1 MRLLLI
7 LWGVVCLTT
16 NIVHGS
22 LPGSEREK
30 YNFNSGWKVLVGDP
44 KGASEVAFDDS
55 SWKPVTTPY
64 AWNEDD
70 AFRKDIK
77 DLSTGVAWYRKHFK
91 LPADS
96 NGRKVFLEF
105 EGIRHAGEFYVNG
118 KLIGR
123 HENGVMAFGFDITD
137 AVKPAPQENVLAVRV
152 DNSWDY
158 HEQATGA
165 TYQWSDRNFYANY
178 GGINKNVYL
187 HITNRLYQTLPL
199 YSNLGTTGVYVYAQD
214 FDIKTRSAKI
224 TAETQVRNEYATP
237 KTFNYEVYVV
247 GAGPTPIKTISGGSY
262 TIAPGET
269 KLISATARVDGLN
282 FWSWGYGYL
291 YNVLTVLAIDGR
303 SVDMVSTRT
312 GFRKTE
318 FANGV
323 MKLNDR
329 VVQLKGYAQ
338 RTTNEWPAL
347 GSAVPAWLSDF
358 SNRLML
364 ESNANLVR
372 WMHVT
377 PWKQDIESCDR
388 LGLMQAMPAGD
399 SEKDVDGRRW
409 EQRVELMRDAIIYN
423 RNNPSI
429 VFYESGNKG
438 ISEKHMLEM
447 RALRDQYDAR
457 GGRAIGSREMLDS
470 RVAEYGGEMLYIN
483 KSAHMPMWAMEY
495 SRDEALR
502 KYWDEYSPPFHKN
515 GAGPLHQ
522 NQDASAYNRN
532 QDSHAIENVARWYDY
547 WRERPGTGE
556 RVSGGGVNI
565 IFSDSNTHH
574 RGAENYRRSG
584 EVDAMRLPKDGYF
597 AHQVMWD
604 GWVDVERPRTHII
617 GHWNYAPGTKKDIYV
632 VSSAEKVELFISGVS
647 QGFGVQS
654 NRFLFTFKD
663 VAWQLGTI
671 RAVGY
676 DAAARKISEDSKQT
690 AGEPVAIRLTP
701 HTSPI
706 GLRAD
711 GADVALIDVEV
722 IDRKGQR
729 CPTALNMIN
738 FSIDGPAEWRGGIAQ
753 GPDNYILSKS
763 LPVENGVNRV
773 IIRTK
778 TQAGKIVV
786 RATGDGLK
794 PATTQIVS
802 RSVQTTSGLSVE
814 RTDAALVS
822 YLERGPTPAALPPLM
837 KRQSAPIAK
846 VSAGANSENA
856 RLTFDDNETTEWV
869 SDGKLADGW
878 IKYEFARPERISEV
892 TLKLSN
898 WRTRSYPLRILVD
911 DKPVYSGETSR
922 SLGYVTLSFPAVT
935 GSNLKLELTGRPKD
949 VDAFGQIVEV
959 TGQKETGSADD
970 KGRIG
975 IVEIEIYDASQTNT
989 SKSSINPK
997 LPTIFVVGDSTANNN
1012 ANGGRGWG
1020 DPFISLFDATKV
1032 NVLNRARAGR
1042 SSRTFITQGLWDN
1055 VLSEMERG
1063 DIVLI
1068 QFGHNDAG
1076 TINDESRARGSLPGT
1091 GEETEEIDNLL
1102 TKQHEVV
1109 HTFGWYLR
1117 KMIADTKAKGATP
1130 IVLSLTVR
1138 NIWKDGRVER
1148 GSGKF
1153 GQWSA
1158 EVAAS
1163 QKVLF
1168 VDVTKLIAD
1177 RYEQLGEAKVKEL
1190 FATDNT
1196 HTNPAGAE
1204 LNASIIL
1211 TGLRTLRGKPFDP
1224 YLNHR
1229 LHR

>member
-1 MRLLLI
+1 
-7 LWGVVCLTT
+7 LT
-16 NIVHGS
+16 NGS
-22 LPGSEREK
+22 VAGNARAK
-30 YNFNSGWKVLVGDP
+30 YNFNSGWKVFVGDP
-44 KGASEVAFDDS
+44 AGAKEAAFDDS
-55 SWKPVTTPY
+55 NWKLVTTPY

-91 LPADS
+91 LPANS
-96 NGRKVFLEF
+96 TGRKVFLEF
-105 EGIRHAGEFYVNG
+105 EGIRHGGEFYLNG
-118 KLIGR
+118 RLIGR
-123 HENGVMAFGFDITD
+123 HENGVMAFGFDITEF
-137 AVKPAPQENVLAVRV
+137 VRPTPQENVLAVRI

-158 HEQATGA
+158 HEQATGS

-178 GGINKNVYL
+178 GGINKNVFL
-187 HITNRLYQTLPL
+187 HITDRLYQTLPL

-214 FDIKTRSAKI
+214 FDIKNRSAKI
-224 TAETQVRNEYATP
+224 TAETQVKNEYTTA
-237 KTFNYEVYVV
+237 KTFSYEVAVLD
-247 GAGPTPIKTISGGSY
+247 ADMKPIKTIAGGSY
-262 TIAPGET
+262 TLAPGET
-269 KLISATARVDGLN
+269 KIVSATARIDGLN
-282 FWSWGYGYL
+282 FWSWGYGYR
-291 YNVLTVLAIDGR
+291 YNVLTVLMTDNR
-303 SVDMVSTRT
+303 RVDSVKTRT

-329 VVQLKGYAQ
+329 AIQLKGYAQ

-364 ESNANLVR
+364 DSNANLVR

-377 PWKQDIESCDR
+377 PWKQDVESCDR

-438 ISEKHMLEM
+438 ISEKHMQQM
-447 RALRDQYDAR
+447 KALRDQYDPR

-470 RVAEYGGEMLYIN
+470 NVAEYGGEMLYIN
-483 KSAHMPMWAMEY
+483 KSAHFPMWAMEY

-502 KYWDEYSPPFHKN
+502 KYWDEYSPPYHKN
-515 GAGPLHQ
+515 GDGPLHQ
-522 NQDASAYNRN
+522 GQDASAYNRN
-532 QDSHAIENVARWYDY
+532 QDTHAIENVVRWYDY
-547 WRERPGTGE
+547 WRERPGTGR

-584 EVDAMRLPKDGYF
+584 EVDAVRLPKDGYF

-632 VSSAEKVELFISGVS
+632 VSSAGKVELLINGVS
-647 QGFGVQS
+647 AGFGAQS

-663 VAWQLGTI
+663 VTWQSGTI
-671 RAVGY
+671 KAVGY
-676 DAAARKISEDSKQT
+676 GGGGRKISEDSKQT
-690 AGEPVAIRLTP
+690 AGEPVAVRLTP

-706 GLRAD
+706 GWHAD
-711 GADVALIDVEV
+711 GSDVALVDVEV
-722 IDRKGQR
+722 VDAKGLR
-729 CPTALNMIN
+729 CPTALNLIN

-753 GPDNYILSKS
+753 GPDNYILSRS

-773 IIRTK
+773 IIRAK
-778 TQAGKIVV
+778 SQAGRIVV
-786 RATGDGLK
+786 RATADGLK
-794 PATTQIVS
+794 PATTEIVS
-802 RSVQTTSGLSVE
+802 RPVRVSDGLSLE
-814 RTDAALVS
+814 MPDAGLAS
-822 YLERGPTPAALPPLM
+822 YLLRGPTPPALPLM
-837 KRQSAPIAK
+837 MTRQLAPITN
-846 VSAGANSENA
+846 VSAGANAEQA
-856 RLTFDDNETTEWV
+856 RVSFDDNETTEWV
-869 SDGKLADGW
+869 SDGKPADAW

-892 TLKLSN
+892 TLKPAN
-898 WRTRSYPLRILVD
+898 WRTRSYPLRITVD
-911 DKPVYSGETSR
+911 DKEVFRGETPR
-922 SLGYVTLSFPAVT
+922 SLGYVTLAFSPVT
-935 GSNLKLELTGRPKD
+935 GSNLKIELGTTD
-949 VDAFGQIVEV
+949 N
-959 TGQKETGSADD
+959 TDD
-970 KGRIG
+970 KGTIG
-975 IVEIEIYDASQTNT
+975 IVEIEIYDASQT
-989 SKSSINPK
+989 SSQRSSINPK
-997 LPTIFVVGDSTANNN
+997 VPTIFVVGDSTANNN

-1020 DPFISLFDATKV
+1020 DPFIRLFDEKKV

-1055 VLSEMERG
+1055 VLSEMKRG

-1076 TINDESRARGSLPGT
+1076 AINDASRARGSLPGT
-1091 GEETEEIDNLL
+1091 GEETQEIDNLL
-1102 TKQHEVV
+1102 TKEHEVV
-1109 HTFGWYLR
+1109 HTYGWYLR
-1117 KMIADTKAKGATP
+1117 KMIADTKAKGAIP

-1153 GQWSA
+1153 GQWA
-1158 EVAAS
+1158 YEVAMS
-1163 QKVLF
+1163 QKVRF

-1177 RYEQLGEAKVKEL
+1177 KYEELGEAKVKEL
-1190 FATDNT
+1190 FATDHT

-1204 LNASIIL
+1204 LNASLIL
-1211 TGLRTLRGKPFDP
+1211 TGLKFDR
-1224 YLNHR
+1224 YLNHS